1 MNYSTYIKE
10 KLVSLINEMDHYH
23 WLFTRNAEKDFS
35 RIKKWSFGE
44 IMRFIISMEGK
55 SLKDE
60 LLEHFNFSVDTPTN
74 SSFNKYCLKPLN
86 FCFVSLPQLH
96 LEKNYSV
103 DIACWPVTDQICVL
117 HTIRRMKQHIF
128 NPHQTQKALIK
139 CI

>member
-60 LLEHFNFSVDTPTN
+60 IYVIRQG
-74 SSFNKYCLKPLN
+74 KRI
-86 FCFVSLPQLH
+86 
-96 LEKNYSV
+96 NYSE
-103 DIACWPVTDQICVL
+103 IAV
-117 HTIRRMKQHIF
+117 HI
-128 NPHQTQKALIK
+128 
-139 CI
+139 

>member
-60 LLEHFNFSVDTPTN
+60 LLEHFNFSVDT
-74 SSFNKYCLKPLN
+74 SGAF
-86 FCFVSLPQLH
+86 QL
-96 LEKNYSV
+96 
-103 DIACWPVTDQICVL
+103 
-117 HTIRRMKQHIF
+117 
-128 NPHQTQKALIK
+128 
-139 CI
+139 